1 MKRCLTSLV
10 IQEIKIKTTV
20 RYFHI
25 AIRIAE
31 KKKNDNTNSQWGYGA
46 HRTLIRCWVGARV
59 GGFPG
64 GSADKE
70 SACNVGDLG
79 SSPGL
84 GRSPGEGNSYPFQHS
99 GVKNSM
105 DCIAYGMA
113 KSPTQLSNFHFF
125 TFTLLGEY
133 EWGNHSKKLFQ
144 SIYQS
149 KTYMM
154 YDSSIQLSSTDTC
167 TQQYVHKYTKK
178 RHLHSSIIQN
188 SPKCLSIVE
197 WINMVYYTHTLDDYT
212 MILNE

>member
-1 MKRCLTSLV
+1 MIIPIVNEDMEHTELSYAAGWGPGWGASLV
-10 IQEIKIKTTV
+10 
-20 RYFHI
+20 
-25 AIRIAE
+25 
-31 KKKNDNTNSQWGYGA
+31 
-46 HRTLIRCWVGARV
+46 
-59 GGFPG
+59 
-64 GSADKE
+64 ADKE

-133 EWGNHSKKLFQ
+133 EWGNHSKKLFR

-178 RHLHSSIIQN
+178 
-188 SPKCLSIVE
+188 K
-197 WINMVYYTHTLDDYT
+197 TFA
-212 MILNE
+212 